1 VSCLRLQH
9 LRSPRP
15 AQAFNLLRKSSGL
28 MTNLFTLMVDANI
41 HDLSSEHDI
50 VKLQERFRLDLN
62 DEEAV
67 QFFQQVINDS
77 VSALFP
83 QVTETIHRWAQYWR
97 S

>member
-1 VSCLRLQH
+1 LII
-9 LRSPRP
+9 
-15 AQAFNLLRKSSGL
+15 
-28 MTNLFTLMVDANI
+28 NLFTLMVDAGLQ
-41 HDLSSEHDI
+41 DLASEHD
-50 VKLQERFRLDLN
+50 VLRLQERFRLDLT

-67 QFFQQVINDS
+67 AFFQQVINDS

>member
-1 VSCLRLQH
+1 M
-9 LRSPRP
+9 
-15 AQAFNLLRKSSGL
+15 L
-28 MTNLFTLMVDANI
+28 MLDANI
-41 HDLSSEHDI
+41 HDIASEHD
-50 VKLQERFRLDLN
+50 VLKLQERFRLDLT

-67 QFFQQVINDS
+67 HYFQQVINDS